1 MFSYLRTAPCFT
13 WLLCWSSIQVVNGD
27 TVDPRWQQLSRQLE
41 EESNPSKYDAWVR
54 NISVETGE
62 NSLTIIIPS
71 RFFLDGFKRE
81 FHNEIAR
88 RIPEFFPEDTVLN
101 YRVDPGILQRIEQG
115 SSRLGVDDDDTK
127 PQWQSRFRFEN
138 FIVGSSNEFCH
149 AASIAVAENPGTR
162 YNPLYIYG
170 GVGLGKTHLI
180 TAVAN
185 RIHERDPKMR
195 IAFLSGE
202 IFTNHLVAAIRR
214 RSNEDF
220 RQRYREVDVLIID
233 DVQFIAGKE
242 TTQEEFFHTFDTLHK
257 ANKQILLTSDQPP
270 GALEH
275 LEERLRSRF
284 NWGLVADVQPP
295 SMETRMAILASK
307 AELAGIQISDELC
320 ELLASKI
327 TSNIREL
334 EGALTRL
341 SAFATFHQRTID
353 VAMARSVLPD
363 LLSIKT
369 RKITIEDIQGQVA
382 DFYGIRTS
390 DLKGKSRRKNI
401 VMPRQIAMYICKEMT
416 TMSLPEIAEQ
426 FGGRDHT
433 TVLYAVRKVAAM
445 RREDHDFHVE
455 TDRIIARIKTQ

>member
-1 MFSYLRTAPCFT
+1 MQD
-13 WLLCWSSIQVVNGD
+13 SS
-27 TVDPRWQQLSRQLE
+27 TDPRWLKLLQAVKTTSSAE
-41 EESNPSKYDAWVR
+41 KFDVWMR
-54 NISVETGE
+54 NISVVIDD
-62 NSLTIIIPS
+62 NSLTILYSS

-81 FHNEIAR
+81 FHQPLTTMISEYFPADMTLKYRLDTTLLQPQTPTKNEPTI
-88 RIPEFFPEDTVLN
+88 TK
-101 YRVDPGILQRIEQG
+101 
-115 SSRLGVDDDDTK
+115 K
-127 PQWQSRFRFEN
+127 PQWQSRFLFEN

-149 AASIAVAENPGTR
+149 AASMAVADNPGKS

-185 RIHERDPKMR
+185 RIQQRNPKTR

-202 IFTNHLVAAIRR
+202 IFTNNLITAIRTKT
-214 RSNEDF
+214 NESF
-220 RQRYREVDVLIID
+220 RHRYRDIDILIID

-270 GALEH
+270 GALTH

-307 AELAGIQISDELC
+307 AELAGIKIDQDLC
-320 ELLASKI
+320 ELLATRI

-341 SAFATFHQRTID
+341 SAYATFHQRTID
-353 VAMARSVLPD
+353 IPLARNILPD
-363 LLSIKT
+363 LLNIKT
-369 RKITIEDIQGQVA
+369 KKITIEDIQTVVSNFYSLRIA
-382 DFYGIRTS
+382 DM
-390 DLKGKSRRKNI
+390 KGKNRRKNI
-401 VMPRQIAMYICKEMT
+401 VLPRQIAMYISKDMT
-416 TMSLPEIAEQ
+416 TLSLPEIGES

-433 TVLYAVRKVAAM
+433 TVLYAVRKISTKLK
-445 RREDHDFHVE
+445 EDHDFQLDV
-455 TDRIIARIKTQ
+455 DRIIAKLKLL